1 MTRGTFLNPGI
12 VDVVVLLAAL
22 ALFFIFIVLPSVTS
36 TDPLCAT
43 TTPTGRPKTCPLSV
57 GESGHEILVFRV

>member
-43 TTPTGRPKTCPLSV
+43 TTTGRPKTFPLSG
-57 GESGHEILVFRV
+57 GESVHEILVFRV